1 MRDFGGK
8 IAAITGSGGGMG
20 LSLAIAMLEA
30 GASVLALDVKSKPQE
45 LDIYGERVLYK
56 QIDLTDFSA
65 VETAFAE
72 AGAKFERLDYLANVA
87 GVLWFG
93 RDCGATEIDL
103 DIWDQVMNINLKAM
117 VHTVK
122 CAVPMMVAAGG
133 GAMVHVSTVQFLRGD
148 THPQDAYQASKAGVC
163 ALSRSLAIQHAY
175 QGVRS
180 NTVLPGVTWTPLQ
193 SRWEGDETTQDLVAK
208 AVPLQR
214 MGKAQD
220 MANACMFLL
229 SDDASYI
236 TGVDLP
242 VDGGLLVK
250 PVA

>member
-1 MRDFGGK
+1 MQDFNGK
-8 IAAITGSGGGMG
+8 IAVITGAGGGMG
-20 LSLAIAMLEA
+20 LALATAMLTA
-30 GASVLALDVKSKPQE
+30 GASILLLDVKSRPQE
-45 LDIYGERVLYK
+45 FENFGERALYI
-56 QIDLTDFSA
+56 QTDLTDFGA
-65 VETAFAE
+65 VQAAFAT
-72 AGAKFERLDYLANVA
+72 AYSAFGRLDYLANVA

-103 DIWDQVMNINLKAM
+103 DIWSQVMDINLKAM

-122 CAVPMMVAAGG
+122 CAVPMMTASGG

-148 THPQDAYQASKAGVC
+148 TQPQDAYQASKAGVC
-163 ALSRSLAIQHAY
+163 ALSRSLAIQHAH
-175 QGVRS
+175 QGIRS

-193 SRWEGDETTQDLVAK
+193 SRWEGDDKTQELVAQ
-208 AVPLQR
+208 AVPLGR
-214 MGKAQD
+214 MGTAQD

-229 SDDASYI
+229 SDEASYI
-236 TGVDLP
+236 TGIDLP

>member
-1 MRDFGGK
+1 MRDFTGK
-8 IAAITGSGGGMG
+8 TAAITGAGGGMG
-20 LSLAIAMLEA
+20 LALATAMLEA
-30 GASVLALDVKSKPQE
+30 GASTLLMDIKPRPQE
-45 LDIYGERVLYK
+45 LDIFGERALYI
-56 QIDLTDFSA
+56 QTDLADFGA
-65 VETAFAE
+65 VQAAFGTAHAAF
-72 AGAKFERLDYLANVA
+72 GRLDYLANVA

-103 DIWDQVMNINLKAM
+103 DIWDQVMTINLKTM

-122 CAVPMMVAAGG
+122 CAVPLMAASGG
-133 GAMVHVSTVQFLRGD
+133 GAMVHISTLQFLRGD

-163 ALSRSLAIQHAY
+163 ALSRSLAIQHAH
-175 QGVRS
+175 QGIRS

-193 SRWEGDETTQDLVAK
+193 SRWEGDDKTQELVAQ

-214 MGKAQD
+214 MGTAAD
-220 MANACMFLL
+220 IANACMFLL

>member
-1 MRDFGGK
+1 MRSFEGK
-8 IAAITGSGGGMG
+8 VAAITGAGGGMG
-20 LSLAIAMLEA
+20 LALATAMLEA
-30 GASVLALDVKSKPQE
+30 GASALLLDVKPMPEE
-45 LDIYGERVLYK
+45 LHAFGDRAMYV
-56 QIDLTDFSA
+56 QIDLTDYAA
-65 VETAFAE
+65 VQAAFEGARTAF
-72 AGAKFERLDYLANVA
+72 GRLDYLANVA

-93 RDCGATEIDL
+93 RDCGATEIGL
-103 DIWDQVMNINLKAM
+103 DVWDQVMAINLKAA

-122 CAVPMMVAAGG
+122 CAVPLMAASGG

-148 THPQDAYQASKAGVC
+148 THPQDAYQASKAGLC
-163 ALSRSLAIQHAY
+163 ALSRSLAIQHAH
-175 QGVRS
+175 QGIRS

-193 SRWEGDETTQDLVAK
+193 ARWEGDDVTQGLVAQ
-208 AVPLQR
+208 AVPLGR
-214 MGKAQD
+214 MGSAQD

-229 SDDASYI
+229 SDEASYI